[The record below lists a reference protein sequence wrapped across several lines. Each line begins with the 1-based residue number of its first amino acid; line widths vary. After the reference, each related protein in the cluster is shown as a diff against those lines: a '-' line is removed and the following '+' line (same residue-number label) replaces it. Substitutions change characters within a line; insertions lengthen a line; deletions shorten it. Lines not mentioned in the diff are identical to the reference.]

1 MKRTIRLRESELRH
15 MIAESVKRVLRE
27 SGETDEVQ
35 EIWNTQ
41 LDEIHD
47 FLLNEIP
54 KTELRDFI
62 IKITPIKDI
71 RGRHTFNVIFK
82 NGDNIGFNRNEYFD
96 VESSLMDLIHKN
108 GYTDFHCHR
117 RFRTDK
123 QHTWLIFSA
132 YDYE

>member
-1 MKRTIRLRESELRH
+1 MRQTIRLRESELRR
-15 MIAESVKRVLRE
+15 MISESVRRALKE

-47 FLLNEIP
+47 FLLKELP

-62 IKITPIKDI
+62 IKITSIKDI
-71 RGRHTFNVIFK
+71 HGRHTFNVIFK
-82 NGDNIGFNRNEYFD
+82 NGDNIGFNGNKHFD
-96 VESSLMDLIHKN
+96 VGSSLMHLIYEN
-108 GYTDFHCHR
+108 GYSDFQCHR

>member
-1 MKRTIRLRESELRH
+1 MRRIIRLRENELRH
-15 MIAESVKRVLRE
+15 MIAESVRRALKE
-27 SGETDEVQ
+27 SEETDEVQ

-71 RGRHTFNVIFK
+71 HGRHTFNVIFK
-82 NGDNIGFNRNEYFD
+82 NGDNIGFNGNEHFD
-96 VESSLMDLIHKN
+96 VGSSLMNLIHKN